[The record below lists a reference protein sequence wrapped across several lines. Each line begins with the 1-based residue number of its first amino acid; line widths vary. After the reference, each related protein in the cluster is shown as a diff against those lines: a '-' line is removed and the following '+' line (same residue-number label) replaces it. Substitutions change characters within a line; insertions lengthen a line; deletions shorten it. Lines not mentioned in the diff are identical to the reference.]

1 MTPVEIAAVAIAGV
15 SLGGLAASLWRQHSG
30 PLARSTRRILLPIT
44 GQDLSRNAL
53 DAALRLA
60 SAEHATLVPAFLAR
74 VPMTLPLDSP
84 IPMQCETAVP
94 LLDTIEQRAARA
106 HVDVDSR
113 IEAGRT
119 TRHALARLLDE
130 EAYDRIV
137 AVAATN
143 GSDGFGSDDVRWLID
158 HAGGELVILRPSMHV
173 PLRPRRLQV
182 ALPLADNGRM
192 PLGTPAGTER

>member
-1 MTPVEIAAVAIAGV
+1 MTPVEIVAVVIAGV
-15 SLGGLAASLWRQHSG
+15 SAIALAITVWRQRRG
-30 PLARSTRRILLPIT
+30 PLARSTRRILFPFS
-44 GQDLSRNAL
+44 GGDLSRDAL

-60 SAEHATLVPAFLAR
+60 SAEHATLVPAYLAR
-74 VPMTLPLDSP
+74 VPMTLPLDA
-84 IPMQCETAVP
+84 PMPRQCETAVP

-130 EAYDRIV
+130 EAYDRVV

-158 HAGGELVILRPSMHV
+158 HAGGELVILRPSKHV
-173 PLRPRRLQV
+173 PLRYGNGTLG
-182 ALPLADNGRM
+182 ALG
-192 PLGTPAGTER
+192 